1 MLIITGGKEDIND
14 NKTLATPDNVEYN
27 HDKSVKNHNP
37 DIRLNMNGPEETDQ
51 LLNNEDDDETDGS
64 LKKGSV
70 SLENVNFETGL

>member
-37 DIRLNMNGPEETDQ
+37 DIRLNMNGPEETHQ
-51 LLNNEDDDETDGS
+51 LLNNDNDETDGNF
-64 LKKGSV
+64 KKGSQQ
-70 SLENVNFETGL
+70 NINFETGL